1 MDGGLEALPP
11 GAEPLA
17 FSMGQARKTRQFIR
31 LRQDIAA
38 PRGDDLR
45 RETLQARMEVR
56 RKRIEIRLYLSDA

>member
-1 MDGGLEALPP
+1 
-11 GAEPLA
+11 
-17 FSMGQARKTRQFIR
+17 MGQARKTRQFIR